1 MVTKSREK
9 HPKIGVPRGLLR
21 HLSFQFLI
29 EGPMS
34 GSEIVDK
41 IEEFTDWRP
50 SPGSIYPLLSHMQ
63 EMGLIKIHED
73 QDPTLKRFELTEEG
87 RRHVE
92 EFLAHGEHMKSR
104 NRNIRKMYWRLHI
117 GMTGELYESLRALLD
132 AIEDVY
138 TRHREDEAVSGRLKA
153 ALDSAVTEIREID
166 SS

>member
-1 MVTKSREK
+1 MDTKSRDR
-9 HPKIGVPRGLLR
+9 HSKIGVPRGLLR

-29 EGPMS
+29 KGPMS

-63 EMGLIKIHED
+63 KMGFIEVHNDE
-73 QDPTLKRFELTEEG
+73 DPTLKRFELTEEG
-87 RRHVE
+87 RSHVE

-104 NRNIRKMYWRLHI
+104 NRNIRKMYWRLHM

-132 AIEDVY
+132 AIEDTY
-138 TRHREDEAVSGRLKA
+138 TKHKEDPGITERLKA
-153 ALDSAVTEIREID
+153 ALDSVVTEIREIEA
-166 SS
+166 